1 MTTVAAK
8 QWLSRAQSRES
19 GVGWPSSC
27 IKEWRFLCRWREEGK
42 SGSGSILDW
51 RSWRVFPSRY
61 VMFQDS
67 AAAGTADR
75 EPEELPKLFL
85 QVGLTPP
92 HL

>member
-1 MTTVAAK
+1 MH
-8 QWLSRAQSRES
+8 
-19 GVGWPSSC
+19 
-27 IKEWRFLCRWREEGK
+27 CRWREEGK

-67 AAAGTADR
+67 AAAGAADR

-85 QVGLTPP
+85 QVRS
-92 HL
+92 HLPQP

>member
-1 MTTVAAK
+1 M
-8 QWLSRAQSRES
+8 R
-19 GVGWPSSC
+19 
-27 IKEWRFLCRWREEGK
+27 CRWREEGK

-67 AAAGTADR
+67 AAAGDK

-85 QVGLTPP
+85 QVGSSLP
-92 HL
+92 

>member
-1 MTTVAAK
+1 MKSWAL
-8 QWLSRAQSRES
+8 QR
-19 GVGWPSSC
+19 
-27 IKEWRFLCRWREEGK
+27 RWREEGK

-67 AAAGTADR
+67 AAAGSADK

-85 QVGLTPP
+85 QVKSTVPQP
-92 HL
+92 HPAADGAA